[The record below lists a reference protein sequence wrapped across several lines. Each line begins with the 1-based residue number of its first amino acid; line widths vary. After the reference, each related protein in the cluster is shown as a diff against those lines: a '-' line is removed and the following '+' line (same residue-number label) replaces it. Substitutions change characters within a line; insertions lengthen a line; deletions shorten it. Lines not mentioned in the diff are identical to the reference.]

1 MQLHTL
7 WDGLFQIAGYMIILG
22 TLLGWTCLIGMFIIV
37 CSIPVMGKISIKMFG
52 YNRSMVKV
60 SSQINRDSSQINRDG
75 KFDEFLMMALPLRP
89 TPSTL
94 IIE

>member
-60 SSQINRDSSQINRDG
+60 SSQINRDG

>member
-60 SSQINRDSSQINRDG
+60 SSQINRDG
-75 KFDEFLMMALPLRP
+75 KFDEFLIMALPLRP
-89 TPSTL
+89 TQSTL